1 MAAKLF
7 TLFIF
12 LFYQT
17 CIANEKGIIVNIV
30 DGDTVHLLNEN
41 EEKLKVRLQ
50 HIDAPEIDQSYGKE
64 SKFLLEQLI
73 LNKKVTVVGDKKD
86 KYKRLLG
93 VISLDE
99 MDINLEMIK
108 AGAAW
113 HFKKYAKFDQ
123 TEHQYKIYDE
133 NEHQAKLKK
142 IGLWK
147 ENAISPWLWR
157 KIKNEHYFENKG
169 HK

>member
-17 CIANEKGIIVNIV
+17 CIAIEKGIIVNVV
-30 DGDTVHLLNEN
+30 DGDTVHLLNDN

-50 HIDAPEIDQSYGKE
+50 HIDAPELDQSYGKE
-64 SKFLLEQLI
+64 SRFVLEKLI
-73 LNKKVTVVGDKKD
+73 LNKKVTVIGDKKD

-123 TEHQYKIYDE
+123 AQEQYQIYDE

-157 KIKNEHYFENKG
+157 KNK
-169 HK
+169 K

>member
-1 MAAKLF
+1 MFFMKYSLVNLITVF
-7 TLFIF
+7 FI
-12 LFYQT
+12 LSYQIS
-17 CIANEKGIIVNIV
+17 IADEVGIITNIV
-30 DGDTVHLLNEN
+30 DGDTVHLLKKNKEI
-41 EEKLKVRLQ
+41 LKVRLH
-50 HIDAPEIDQSYGKE
+50 HIDAPELDQSYGKE
-64 SKFLLEQLI
+64 SKFVLEQLI
-73 LNKKVTVVGDKKD
+73 LNKKVIVISDKQD

-99 MDINLEMIK
+99 VDVNLEMIK

-123 TEHQYKIYDE
+123 AQDQYIIYDE

-147 ENAISPWLWR
+147 EDAISPWLWR
-157 KIKNEHYFENKG
+157 KNK
-169 HK
+169 

>member
-1 MAAKLF
+1 MLKNLI
-7 TLFIF
+7 TMIII
-12 LFYQT
+12 LFYQI
-17 CIANEKGIIVNIV
+17 CHANEEGVIINVV
-30 DGDTVHLLNEN
+30 DGDTVYLLNN
-41 EEKLKVRLQ
+41 NQDKLKVRLH
-50 HIDAPEIDQSYGKE
+50 HIDAPELDQSYGKE
-64 SKFLLEQLI
+64 SKFVLQQLI
-73 LNKKVTVVGDKKD
+73 LHKKVTVIGDKKD

-99 MDINLEMIK
+99 TDINLEMIK

-123 TEHQYKIYDE
+123 AQDQYQIYDE

-157 KIKNEHYFENKG
+157 KNK
-169 HK
+169 K

>member
-1 MAAKLF
+1 MLKNLI
-7 TLFIF
+7 TFIII
-12 LFYQT
+12 LFYQI
-17 CIANEKGIIVNIV
+17 CHANEEGVVINVV
-30 DGDTVHLLNEN
+30 DGDTVHLLNDN
-41 EEKLKVRLQ
+41 QEKLKVRLH
-50 HIDAPEIDQSYGKE
+50 HIDAPELDQSYGKE
-64 SKFLLEQLI
+64 SKFALEQLI
-73 LNKKVTVVGDKKD
+73 LNKKVTVISDKKD

-99 MDINLEMIK
+99 VDVNLEMIK

-123 TEHQYKIYDE
+123 AQEQYQIYDE

-147 ENAISPWLWR
+147 EKAISPWLWR
-157 KIKNEHYFENKG
+157 KNK
-169 HK
+169 K

>member
-1 MAAKLF
+1 MKFHISLNIRIIILF
-7 TLFIF
+7 L
-12 LFYQT
+12 LALCQ
-17 CIANEKGIIVNIV
+17 NIYADEFGV
-30 DGDTVHLLNEN
+30 VTKVIDGDTVYLLNHN
-41 EEKLKVRLQ
+41 YEKLKVRLQ
-50 HIDAPEIDQSYGKE
+50 HIDAPELDQSYGKE

-73 LNKKVTVVGDKKD
+73 LNKKVTVIGDKKD
-86 KYKRLLG
+86 IYKRLLG
-93 VISLDE
+93 VISLDDV
-99 MDINLEMIK
+99 DINLEMIK

-123 TEHQYKIYDE
+123 TEYQYQIYDE

-157 KIKNEHYFENKG
+157 KNK
-169 HK
+169 K

>member
-1 MAAKLF
+1 MLKNLII
-7 TLFIF
+7 LLII
-12 LFYQT
+12 LIYQI
-17 CIANEKGIIVNIV
+17 CFANEEGVIINVV
-30 DGDTVHLLNEN
+30 DGDTVHLLKDNQ
-41 EEKLKVRLQ
+41 EKLKVRLH
-50 HIDAPEIDQSYGKE
+50 HIDAPELDQSYGKE
-64 SKFLLEQLI
+64 SKFVLEQLI
-73 LNKKVTVVGDKKD
+73 LNKKVTVISDKKD

-99 MDINLEMIK
+99 MDVNLEMIK

-123 TEHQYKIYDE
+123 SKDKYLIYDE

-157 KIKNEHYFENKG
+157 KNK
-169 HK
+169 K

>member
-17 CIANEKGIIVNIV
+17 CIAIEKGIIVNVV
-30 DGDTVHLLNEN
+30 DGDTVHLLNDN

-50 HIDAPEIDQSYGKE
+50 HIDAPELDQSYGKE
-64 SKFLLEQLI
+64 SKFVLQQLI
-73 LNKKVTVVGDKKD
+73 LNKKVTVIGDKKD

-99 MDINLEMIK
+99 TDINLEMIK

-113 HFKKYAKFDQ
+113 HFKKYDKLDQ
-123 TEHQYKIYDE
+123 TKYQYQIYDE
-133 NEHQAKLKK
+133 NEYQAKLKK

-157 KIKNEHYFENKG
+157 KNK
-169 HK
+169 K

>member
-17 CIANEKGIIVNIV
+17 CIANEKGIIVNVV

-41 EEKLKVRLQ
+41 AEKLKVRLQ
-50 HIDAPEIDQSYGKE
+50 HIDAPELDQSYGKE
-64 SKFLLEQLI
+64 SKFVLEKLI
-73 LNKKVTVVGDKKD
+73 LNKKVIVIGNNKD

-93 VISLDE
+93 VISLDGL
-99 MDINLEMIK
+99 DINLEMIK
-108 AGAAW
+108 KGAAW
-113 HFKKYAKFDQ
+113 HFKKYAKFYQ
-123 TEHQYKIYDE
+123 KEYQYQIYDE

-147 ENAISPWLWR
+147 VDAISPWLWR
-157 KIKNEHYFENKG
+157 KNK
-169 HK
+169 

>member
-1 MAAKLF
+1 MLKNLI
-7 TLFIF
+7 TLIII
-12 LFYQT
+12 LFYQI
-17 CIANEKGIIVNIV
+17 CSANEEGLIINVV
-30 DGDTVHLLNEN
+30 DGDTVHLLNDN
-41 EEKLKVRLQ
+41 QEKLKVRLH
-50 HIDAPEIDQSYGKE
+50 HIDAPELDQSYGKE
-64 SKFLLEQLI
+64 SKFALEQLI
-73 LNKKVTVVGDKKD
+73 LNKKVTVISDKKD

-99 MDINLEMIK
+99 VDVNLEMIK

-123 TEHQYKIYDE
+123 AKEQYQIYDE

-147 ENAISPWLWR
+147 EKAISPWLWR
-157 KIKNEHYFENKG
+157 KNK
-169 HK
+169 K

>member
-1 MAAKLF
+1 MLKNLI
-7 TLFIF
+7 TFIII
-12 LFYQT
+12 LFYQI
-17 CIANEKGIIVNIV
+17 CHANEEGVVINVV
-30 DGDTVHLLNEN
+30 DGDTVHLLNDN
-41 EEKLKVRLQ
+41 QEKLKVRLH
-50 HIDAPEIDQSYGKE
+50 HIDAPELDQSYGKE
-64 SKFLLEQLI
+64 SKFALEQLI
-73 LNKKVTVVGDKKD
+73 LNKKVTVFSDKKD

-99 MDINLEMIK
+99 VDVNLEMIK

-123 TEHQYKIYDE
+123 AKEQYQIYDE

-147 ENAISPWLWR
+147 EKAISPWLWR
-157 KIKNEHYFENKG
+157 KNK
-169 HK
+169 K

>member
-1 MAAKLF
+1 MLKNLI
-7 TLFIF
+7 TLIII
-12 LFYQT
+12 LFYQI
-17 CIANEKGIIVNIV
+17 CHANEEGVIINVI
-30 DGDTVHLLNEN
+30 DGDTVHLLNDN
-41 EEKLKVRLQ
+41 EEKLKIRLQ
-50 HIDAPEIDQSYGKE
+50 HIDAPELDQSYGKK
-64 SKFLLEQLI
+64 SKFVLQQLI
-73 LNKKVTVVGDKKD
+73 LNKKVTVIGDKKD

-93 VISLDE
+93 VIYLDE
-99 MDINLEMIK
+99 LDINLEMIK

-123 TEHQYKIYDE
+123 TEYQYKIYDE

-157 KIKNEHYFENKG
+157 KNK
-169 HK
+169 

>member
-1 MAAKLF
+1 MLKNLI
-7 TLFIF
+7 TLIII
-12 LFYQT
+12 LFYQI
-17 CIANEKGIIVNIV
+17 CHANEEGMIINVV
-30 DGDTVHLLNEN
+30 DGDTVHLLNN
-41 EEKLKVRLQ
+41 NQEKLKVRLH
-50 HIDAPEIDQSYGKE
+50 HIDAPELDQSYGKE
-64 SKFLLEQLI
+64 SKFVLEQLI
-73 LNKKVTVVGDKKD
+73 LNKKVTVICDKKD

-99 MDINLEMIK
+99 VDVNLEMIK

-123 TEHQYKIYDE
+123 AQDQYIIYDK

-147 ENAISPWLWR
+147 EKAISPWLWR
-157 KIKNEHYFENKG
+157 KNK
-169 HK
+169 K

>member
-1 MAAKLF
+1 MLKNLI
-7 TLFIF
+7 TLIII
-12 LFYQT
+12 LFYQI
-17 CIANEKGIIVNIV
+17 CHANEEGVIINVV
-30 DGDTVHLLNEN
+30 DGDTVHLLNDN
-41 EEKLKVRLQ
+41 QEKLKVRLH
-50 HIDAPEIDQSYGKE
+50 HIDAPELDQSYGKE
-64 SKFLLEQLI
+64 SKFALEQLI
-73 LNKKVTVVGDKKD
+73 LNKKVTVISDKKD

-99 MDINLEMIK
+99 VDVNLEMIK

-123 TEHQYKIYDE
+123 TEYQYQIYDE

-147 ENAISPWLWR
+147 EKAISPWLWR
-157 KIKNEHYFENKG
+157 KNK
-169 HK
+169 K

>member
-17 CIANEKGIIVNIV
+17 CIANEKGIIVNVV
-30 DGDTVHLLNEN
+30 DGDTVHFLNDN

-50 HIDAPEIDQSYGKE
+50 HIDAPELDQSYGKE
-64 SKFLLEQLI
+64 SRFVLEKLI
-73 LNKKVTVVGDKKD
+73 LNKKVTVIGDKKD

-123 TEHQYKIYDE
+123 THYQYQIYDE

-157 KIKNEHYFENKG
+157 KNK
-169 HK
+169 K

>member
-1 MAAKLF
+1 MLKNLI
-7 TLFIF
+7 TLIII
-12 LFYQT
+12 LFYQI
-17 CIANEKGIIVNIV
+17 CYAYEEGVIINVV
-30 DGDTVHLLNEN
+30 DGDTVHLLNDN
-41 EEKLKVRLQ
+41 QEKLKVRLH
-50 HIDAPEIDQSYGKE
+50 HIDAPELDQSYGKE
-64 SKFLLEQLI
+64 SKFVLEQLI
-73 LNKKVTVVGDKKD
+73 LNKKVTVISDKKD

-99 MDINLEMIK
+99 VDVNLEMIK

-123 TEHQYKIYDE
+123 ARDQYLIYDE

-147 ENAISPWLWR
+147 EKAISPWLWR
-157 KIKNEHYFENKG
+157 KNK
-169 HK
+169 K

>member
-1 MAAKLF
+1 MLKNLI
-7 TLFIF
+7 TLIII
-12 LFYQT
+12 LFYQI
-17 CIANEKGIIVNIV
+17 CYANEEGVIINVV
-30 DGDTVHLLNEN
+30 DGDTAHLLNDN
-41 EEKLKVRLQ
+41 QEKLKVRLH
-50 HIDAPEIDQSYGKE
+50 HIDAPELDQYYGKE
-64 SKFLLEQLI
+64 SKFALEQLI
-73 LNKKVTVVGDKKD
+73 LNKKVTVISDKKD

-99 MDINLEMIK
+99 VDVNLEMIK

-123 TEHQYKIYDE
+123 AQEQYQIYDE

-147 ENAISPWLWR
+147 EKAISPWLWR
-157 KIKNEHYFENKG
+157 KNK
-169 HK
+169 K

>member
-1 MAAKLF
+1 MLKNLI
-7 TLFIF
+7 TFIII
-12 LFYQT
+12 LFYQI
-17 CIANEKGIIVNIV
+17 CHANEEGVVINVV
-30 DGDTVHLLNEN
+30 DGDTVHLLNDN
-41 EEKLKVRLQ
+41 QEKLKVRLH
-50 HIDAPEIDQSYGKE
+50 HIDAPELDQSYGKE
-64 SKFLLEQLI
+64 SKFALEQLI
-73 LNKKVTVVGDKKD
+73 LKKKVTVISDKKD

-99 MDINLEMIK
+99 VDVNLEMIK

-123 TEHQYKIYDE
+123 AQEQYQIYDE

-157 KIKNEHYFENKG
+157 KNK
-169 HK
+169 K

>member
-1 MAAKLF
+1 M
-7 TLFIF
+7 IF
-12 LFYQT
+12 HINLYIRIIILSI
-17 CIANEKGIIVNIV
+17 IALCQNIYADEFGLV
-30 DGDTVHLLNEN
+30 TKVIDGDTLYLLNHN
-41 EEKLKVRLQ
+41 HEKLKVRLH
-50 HIDAPEIDQSYGKE
+50 HIDAPELDQSYGKE
-64 SKFLLEQLI
+64 SKFVLEQLI
-73 LNKKVTVVGDKKD
+73 LNKKVTVISDKKD

-99 MDINLEMIK
+99 MDVNLEMIK

-123 TEHQYKIYDE
+123 SKDQYLIYDE

-157 KIKNEHYFENKG
+157 KNK
-169 HK
+169 K

>member
-1 MAAKLF
+1 MLKNLI
-7 TLFIF
+7 TLIII
-12 LFYQT
+12 LFYQI
-17 CIANEKGIIVNIV
+17 CHANEEGVIINVV
-30 DGDTVHLLNEN
+30 DGDTVHLLNDN
-41 EEKLKVRLQ
+41 EEKLKIRLQ
-50 HIDAPEIDQSYGKE
+50 HIDAPELDQSYGKK
-64 SKFLLEQLI
+64 SKFVLQQLI
-73 LNKKVTVVGDKKD
+73 LNKKVTVIGDKKD

-93 VISLDE
+93 VISYDE

-123 TEHQYKIYDE
+123 AQEQYQIYDE

-147 ENAISPWLWR
+147 EKAISPWLWR
-157 KIKNEHYFENKG
+157 KNK
-169 HK
+169 K

>member
-1 MAAKLF
+1 MKKLVF
-7 TLFIF
+7 LISI
-12 LFYQT
+12 LFYQ
-17 CIANEKGIIVNIV
+17 ISYADVDGLIIKVV
-30 DGDTVHLLNEN
+30 DGDTVQIKNADNET
-41 EEKLKVRLQ
+41 LKIRLK
-50 HIDAPEIDQSYGKE
+50 HIDAPELDQEFGNE
-64 SKFLLEQLI
+64 SKLILQRFI
-73 LNKKVTVVGDKKD
+73 LNKKVTVIGDKKD

-123 TEHQYKIYDE
+123 TEYQYKIYDE

-157 KIKNEHYFENKG
+157 KNK
-169 HK
+169 K

>member
-1 MAAKLF
+1 MLKNLI
-7 TLFIF
+7 TLIII
-12 LFYQT
+12 LFYQI
-17 CIANEKGIIVNIV
+17 CHANEEGVIINVV
-30 DGDTVHLLNEN
+30 DGDTVHLLNDN
-41 EEKLKVRLQ
+41 QEKLKVRLH
-50 HIDAPEIDQSYGKE
+50 HIDAPELDQSYGKE
-64 SKFLLEQLI
+64 SKFALEQLI
-73 LNKKVTVVGDKKD
+73 LNKKVTVISDKKD

-99 MDINLEMIK
+99 MDVNLEMIK

-123 TEHQYKIYDE
+123 AKDQYQIYDE

-157 KIKNEHYFENKG
+157 KNK
-169 HK
+169 K

>member
-1 MAAKLF
+1 MLKNLI
-7 TLFIF
+7 TLIII
-12 LFYQT
+12 LFYQI
-17 CIANEKGIIVNIV
+17 CFANEEGLIINVV
-30 DGDTVHLLNEN
+30 DGDTVHLLNDN
-41 EEKLKVRLQ
+41 QEKLKVRLH
-50 HIDAPEIDQSYGKE
+50 HIDAPELDQSYGKE
-64 SKFLLEQLI
+64 SKFTLEQLI
-73 LNKKVTVVGDKKD
+73 LNKKVTVISDKKD

-123 TEHQYKIYDE
+123 TEYQYQIYDE

-157 KIKNEHYFENKG
+157 KNK
-169 HK
+169 K

>member
-1 MAAKLF
+1 MVAKLF

-17 CIANEKGIIVNIV
+17 CIANEKGIIVNVV
-30 DGDTVHLLNEN
+30 DGDTVHLLKDN

-50 HIDAPEIDQSYGKE
+50 HIDAPELDQTYGKE

-73 LNKKVTVVGDKKD
+73 LNKKVTVIGDKKD

-113 HFKKYAKFDQ
+113 HFKKYAKLDQ
-123 TEHQYKIYDE
+123 TKYQYQIYDE

-157 KIKNEHYFENKG
+157 KNK
-169 HK
+169 K

>member
-1 MAAKLF
+1 MLKNLF
-7 TLFIF
+7 TLIII
-12 LFYQT
+12 LFYQI
-17 CIANEKGIIVNIV
+17 CHANEEGVIINVV
-30 DGDTVHLLNEN
+30 DGDTVHLLNDN
-41 EEKLKVRLQ
+41 QEKLKVRLH
-50 HIDAPEIDQSYGKE
+50 HIDAPELDQSYGKE
-64 SKFLLEQLI
+64 SKFVLEQLI
-73 LNKKVTVVGDKKD
+73 LNKKVTVISDKKD

-93 VISLDE
+93 VITLDE
-99 MDINLEMIK
+99 VDVNLEMIK

-123 TEHQYKIYDE
+123 AKDQYQIYDE

-157 KIKNEHYFENKG
+157 KNK
-169 HK
+169 K